1 MAGHSFS
8 MEYLDTNFLESNFA
22 DDNLD
27 ITSIPQYSNKSSSRS
42 SSKPRITTRNL
53 TQKLSA
59 LTMEAPL
66 DFSQIQLGNDF
77 FQYNPLLDST
87 MSQNNWPSAVSSNF
101 DYLLDFD
108 SFDQAFTATQTESP
122 VTLAT
127 NAINSPEIKPT
138 SSLKRSRNRSQKSML
153 FLNKETGLLSPNLT
167 GFTPSTVAT
176 QSPPARSSP
185 PHSTASSNPSS
196 PAAHREL
203 QQQDSSRPSSS
214 HPHPQPY
221 VCEHCKTAFRFS
233 RDYWQHKAQVHNDFR
248 YRCPLGCG
256 KGFARK
262 DNLKQHH
269 HESKRHRRSDSPSLD
284 DLEELSRAK
293 KVRTASSS
301 FSAAD
306 LDEAPLPSPRTSSF
320 AESSSTSRIGSE
332 SSGTPREADNE
343 VLSHPEYLRLQR
355 EFELLNARYELLR
368 REVHTLSEEKREWQ
382 ARESVRRFS
391 SRSAREL

>member
-1 MAGHSFS
+1 MAGYSFP
-8 MEYLDTNFLESNFA
+8 MEKFARNILESNFA
-22 DDNLD
+22 EDNLD
-27 ITSIPQYSNKSSSRS
+27 ITSIPQYSNQSSISSSINS
-42 SSKPRITTRNL
+42 RITTRNL
-53 TQKLSA
+53 AQNTSD
-59 LTMEAPL
+59 LTMEAPF
-66 DFSQIQLGNDF
+66 DFSQIQLGNDL

-87 MSQNNWPSAVSSNF
+87 MSQNDWPSAVSSNI
-101 DYLLDFD
+101 DYFLDFT
-108 SFDQAFTATQTESP
+108 SFDQAFTANQTESP
-122 VTLAT
+122 VSLAP
-127 NAINSPEIKPT
+127 NAISSPKIKPT
-138 SSLKRSRNRSQKSML
+138 SSKRSQNRSQKSML

-196 PAAHREL
+196 PAAQRDL
-203 QQQDSSRPSSS
+203 QQQDSSRSSSS

-293 KVRTASSS
+293 KARTASSS
-301 FSAAD
+301 FSAAE
-306 LDEAPLPSPRTSSF
+306 LDEVSFPSPRTSSF

-332 SSGTPREADNE
+332 TSGTPREADSSE
-343 VLSHPEYLRLQR
+343 VLSHPEYLKLQR

-382 ARESVRRFS
+382 ARESIRRFS
-391 SRSAREL
+391 GRS